1 MRTAAASLVDD
12 PLAIPQSLCPLIDAV
27 GTPEFRRQLFAS
39 VERMVGAGA
48 TAVYWAGL
56 AEVEP
61 LLGDW
66 ALGASALARHTS
78 EYARRYASQD
88 PAYRAFGALRLRSGA
103 RTCLT
108 TCVVREE
115 LPDPGHRRLMVEAGF
130 VDRIVTLFPARGRG
144 WFSLHIL
151 RGPEHGAVSDLALE
165 RFAQAAP
172 VFGSLIARHQ
182 RASEALESRLAA
194 GCPGLTPREASVCAG
209 LLRGHSSAHIAAA
222 LGIGI
227 ASVHTYRKR
236 AYRKLGVSK
245 LAELFVQ
252 LLSPGD
258 SRWTSAAT
266 RNATTPD

>member
-172 VFGSLIARHQ
+172 VFGSLIARREP
-182 RASEALESRLAA
+182 RA
-194 GCPGLTPREASVCAG
+194 AG